1 MPPKRVKK
9 PKKPVQQ
16 KQKQKQSQRVVVNVN
31 QARPAKSRQP
41 KRASRPQQVVYQP
54 LITMSGSVPVPQPYY
69 NPIQSSGGF
78 NPPPPTPSLG
88 TPISSSAPVELP
100 VFADES
106 VKVVGDERMTAPI
119 SAPVSK
125 PVDIIVPIKP
135 VIPDDTPV
143 VMPKPIP
150 PPKPIITSP
159 PPSLVA
165 DGSDRSKFIIPAR
178 PPPPARSEM
187 RPDDGKSVST
197 LLSELSK
204 DTGINSKSVADFLFK
219 KKKQPDKPT
228 PVPPVDRDRPPTRV
242 SGSQVSVSSGSS
254 SGMSVPETILTDTT
268 KADYLFLDD
277 RSIPPPESIS
287 SMSGFNPPS
296 EKSLIKKRPVISEP
310 KETVVVKKPE
320 IKRSSPYDPF
330 SIFSDN
336 ESIAREVAVIPE
348 DIASDVATQ
357 GTFKAKP
364 PKKRTVVK
372 GSDTELSDTG
382 ANIIPQEIGRRIP
395 PTKLAPVKEKKSSYV
410 SKADLQ
416 IIAKDKKINILRPNG
431 KEKTMNELRLE
442 IAG

>member
-31 QARPAKSRQP
+31 QARPAKRRPVARARQ
-41 KRASRPQQVVYQP
+41 PQQVVYQP
-54 LITMSGSVPVPQPYY
+54 LITMSGSVPVPQPSY

-78 NPPPPTPSLG
+78 NPTPPPPSLG

-106 VKVVGDERMTAPI
+106 VKVVGDEPMTAPI
-119 SAPVSK
+119 PAPVSR
-125 PVDIIVPIKP
+125 PVDIIVPIRP

-159 PPSLVA
+159 PPSLVT
-165 DGSDRSKFIIPAR
+165 DGSDRSKFIIP
-178 PPPPARSEM
+178 PQKPPPARSEM
-187 RPDDGKSVST
+187 NPNDGKSVGT

-204 DTGINSKSVADFLFK
+204 DTGINPKSVADFLFK
-219 KKKQPDKPT
+219 KKNK
-228 PVPPVDRDRPPTRV
+228 PVPVPAVDRDRPPARV
-242 SGSQVSVSSGSS
+242 TGSQVSVSTGSS
-254 SGMSVPETILTDTT
+254 SDMNVPETILTDTT

-277 RSIPPPESIS
+277 RSIPAPESIS

-296 EKSLIKKRPVISEP
+296 NKSSIKKKPVIAEP
-310 KETVVVKKPE
+310 KEPVVIKKPKL
-320 IKRSSPYDPF
+320 KRADPYDPF

-336 ESIAREVAVIPE
+336 ESIARDTPLIEPSG
-348 DIASDVATQ
+348 DIASDAATQ
-357 GTFKAKP
+357 GTYKKP
-364 PKKRTVVK
+364 AKKREVVLSS
-372 GSDTELSDTG
+372 GSERDV
-382 ANIIPQEIGRRIP
+382 NIIPLDKPAGRRIP

-416 IIAKDKKINILRPNG
+416 QIAKDKKINIFRPTG
-431 KEKTMNELRLE
+431 KEKTMNELRIE
-442 IAG
+442 IAE